1 MTSAYLN
8 PEDINYYETPTRA
21 KSAHDLG
28 RLLLYP
34 FELFF
39 RSANSPDSSSI
50 RRFFKSAHV
59 ADLRL
64 IAGIAWLLVA
74 LILAIVIFP
83 PATAA
88 GTWGEF
94 SDVGHIK
101 LSNMVKFLDKFGPTL
116 GVLLAVIAWAYQ
128 KGSARLGVVD
138 LFACEI
144 STLCR
149 VTTIVD
155 AAKRYVDEYSREQ
168 ASISGHTA
176 LTNAPAT
183 QFSSSEEYFP
193 IFDTNS
199 RDLQYLE
206 EEVVINITA
215 FYTYMKAVRDM
226 RRALQMIA
234 QPSAHRKGDSKDAVA
249 HWQEAMRNL
258 IYMLFLALES
268 ARKAIHDLVEYEPQ
282 QAERKI
288 SILISELEAYGFLCG
303 HFPDKDDIRLKRL
316 LMRKR
321 NYALQTSECIELV
334 HQGVANPRTRRHWG
348 PAGLLIDQLRA
359 RCDEALT
366 RASDAEAQWA

>member
-1 MTSAYLN
+1 M
-8 PEDINYYETPTRA
+8 
-21 KSAHDLG
+21 
-28 RLLLYP
+28 
-34 FELFF
+34 
-39 RSANSPDSSSI
+39 
-50 RRFFKSAHV
+50 
-59 ADLRL
+59 
-64 IAGIAWLLVA
+64 
-74 LILAIVIFP
+74 
-83 PATAA
+83 
-88 GTWGEF
+88 
-94 SDVGHIK
+94 GHIK
-101 LSNMVKFLDKFGPTL
+101 LSNIVKFLDKFGPTL
-116 GVLLAVIAWAYQ
+116 GVLAAVIAWAYQ

-155 AAKRYVDEYSREQ
+155 AAKRYVDEYSREE
-168 ASISGHTA
+168 ALFAEPAA
-176 LTNAPAT
+176 LTNAPTT
-183 QFSSSEEYFP
+183 QFSSSEDYFP

-234 QPSAHRKGDSKDAVA
+234 QPSTHRKGDSKDAVA
-249 HWQEAMRNL
+249 QSAWQEAMRNL

-316 LMRKR
+316 LMRRR
-321 NYALQTSECIELV
+321 NYELQTNECIELV
-334 HQGVANPRTRRHWG
+334 NQGVANPRTRRHWE
-348 PAGLLIDQLRA
+348 PAGLLVDQLRA

-366 RASDAEAQWA
+366 KASDAEAQRA